1 MNGFCW
7 LVEIWGQGQ
16 GHIAPCLVLAD
27 SLTSLT
33 LLHSC
38 IFPHTSSILDCSENS
53 EFLSLYF
60 TEHLHYSLQKSPK
73 YVSVRPAE
81 NSTDRICPLESGDT
95 YRLMRCYFVFLSK
108 IYCLA
113 IKPLVPGCS
122 PQLEASGVNT
132 ASLQPEEEC
141 CHLKKEKLALFER
154 QREASGADASLFGGK
169 MVVVLKLP
177 KLGLVP
183 CVFRAQSHDYLN
195 FFFFFFGW
203 FSILLLGCF
212 PLIASVLRFS
222 STDTNCT
229 YYVPSL

>member
-1 MNGFCW
+1 M
-7 LVEIWGQGQ
+7 
-16 GHIAPCLVLAD
+16 
-27 SLTSLT
+27 
-33 LLHSC
+33 
-38 IFPHTSSILDCSENS
+38 
-53 EFLSLYF
+53 
-60 TEHLHYSLQKSPK
+60 
-73 YVSVRPAE
+73 
-81 NSTDRICPLESGDT
+81 
-95 YRLMRCYFVFLSK
+95 
-108 IYCLA
+108 
-113 IKPLVPGCS
+113 
-122 PQLEASGVNT
+122 NT